1 MDEFW
6 EMRVSLLVLVFHIQ
20 PCRSTRRS
28 TVTPRLMR
36 AFVLIY
42 SLITG
47 LMESSGVYRVDLHIV
62 AECFLCVLLYIAL
75 ALVVI
80 LHHTFM
86 AT

>member
-1 MDEFW
+1 M
-6 EMRVSLLVLVFHIQ
+6 
-20 PCRSTRRS
+20 
-28 TVTPRLMR
+28 
-36 AFVLIY
+36 LIY

-47 LMESSGVYRVDLHIV
+47 LMESSGVRRVALHIV

-75 ALVVI
+75 VLVVI

>member
-1 MDEFW
+1 M
-6 EMRVSLLVLVFHIQ
+6 
-20 PCRSTRRS
+20 
-28 TVTPRLMR
+28 
-36 AFVLIY
+36 LIY

-47 LMESSGVYRVDLHIV
+47 LMESSGVRRVALHIV